1 MTASEGPN
9 GILDRVKSEKP
20 RILQDGRDMTM
31 TLVVLGL
38 AMILTV
44 GFTGLCS
51 FNPGTPDNGPVREVD
66 SSAFLRMETQRADY
80 PVREPAS
87 PEGWQPNSVR
97 AGMAGEHITTI
108 LGFVTANG
116 DYVHALQTSAPA
128 DDLPADGKARISDGT
143 VDVDGV
149 TWVKKEGVDPN
160 TRRTWV
166 ADLGDVRI
174 LLEGSAN
181 DEEYRT
187 LAKAMQDAPILEKR
201 TN

>member
-1 MTASEGPN
+1 
-9 GILDRVKSEKP
+9 
-20 RILQDGRDMTM
+20 M
-31 TLVVLGL
+31 TLTLAVLGL
-38 AMILTV
+38 AMVLTV

-51 FNPGTPDNGPVREVD
+51 FNPGQPDNGPVREVD

-80 PVREPAS
+80 PVREPVA

-97 AGMAGEHITTI
+97 AGMAAGHITTI

-128 DDLPADGKARISDGT
+128 EDLPADGKARIDADP
-143 VDVDGV
+143 VVVDGV
-149 TWVKKEGVDPN
+149 EWTVAEGADAN

-166 ADLGDVRI
+166 ADLGDSRV

-181 DEEYRT
+181 DDEYRT
-187 LAKAMQDAPILEKR
+187 LAAAMQDAPILPKQGS
-201 TN
+201 

>member
-31 TLVVLGL
+31 TLVVLGI
-38 AMILTV
+38 AMLVTV

-51 FNPGTPDNGPVREVD
+51 FNPGKPENGPVREVD
-66 SSAFLRMETQRADY
+66 SASFLQMEAQRADY
-80 PVREPAS
+80 PVREPET
-87 PEGWQPNSVR
+87 PQGWQPNSVR
-97 AGMAGEHITTI
+97 AGMADGHITTI

-116 DYVHALQTSAPA
+116 DYVHALQTAAPF
-128 DDLPADGKARISDGT
+128 DSLPADGKARVDDGT

-149 TWVKKEGVDPN
+149 TWVKQEGVEPN

-166 ADLGDVRI
+166 ADLGDSRV

-181 DEEYRT
+181 DDEYRV
-187 LAKAMQDAPILEKR
+187 LAEAMQDAPIVEKH

>member
-1 MTASEGPN
+1 M
-9 GILDRVKSEKP
+9 KSEKP

-31 TLVVLGL
+31 TLLVLGI
-38 AMILTV
+38 AMIVTV

-51 FNPGTPDNGPVREVD
+51 FNPGAPDNGPVREVD
-66 SSAFLRMETQRADY
+66 SETFLRMETQRVPY
-80 PVREPAS
+80 PVREPAT

-97 AGMAGEHITTI
+97 AGVAAEHQTTI

-116 DYVHALQTSAPA
+116 DYIHALQTSAPA
-128 DDLPADGKARISDGT
+128 EDLPADGKARIDADP
-143 VDVDGV
+143 VVVDGV
-149 TWVKKEGVDPN
+149 EWTVAEGADGN

-166 ADLGDVRI
+166 ADLGESRV

-181 DEEYRT
+181 DDEYRT
-187 LAKAMQDAPILEKR
+187 LAQAMQDAPVLEKQ